1 MLKPL
6 KMDYSFTHHTKKNL
20 IKDLGCLFELNNKKA
35 LIEGPPCSG
44 KTSLLFGLNAD
55 LSKKLIRTFYIDLE
69 EWNSAYENELMY
81 FNNIDSLL
89 IIDNAHL
96 DRYELAKNIY
106 QICDNNNLNALF
118 ISRDNNTQKLLRT
131 SLNNYRFDIKESFT
145 LTFSRD
151 EQIIRRIE
159 GIIKNRVAYLK
170 RIRPDKPWE
179 IGSFE
184 QVIKNTELNLL
195 KTSILLIYWES
206 TYPDRKLQDVIDKQC
221 YEEFYNAHIHKKM
234 DYQIVFKYASV
245 YKFDCPFKLV
255 NLAEPIQQQI
265 DNGIFIDTRKDFFY
279 IFPHLEYAHLLSD
292 AIRHEKNILIENEIG
307 QILDYIIITK
317 PENIH
322 ILVEGI
328 LAKKKIQH
336 LDLILSNNNSTDFIF
351 SHYSNRKDVVDIK
364 LILYSLNEIKNEL
377 NNEIA
382 KSFVEKLIN
391 LLEGFNLF
399 IFEKSSEEVV
409 NKVNEVA
416 DYFKIEKRPSFKR
429 ETADNRLKAK
439 NFLN

>member
-1 MLKPL
+1 IEPL
-6 KMDYSFTHHTKKNL
+6 SNVEAFKNGLLFYTPHEEIL
-20 IKDLGCLFELNNKKA
+20 IKDLSQLFYSNDKKA

-44 KTSLLFGLNAD
+44 KTSLLFGLNSELD
-55 LSKKLIRTFYIDLE
+55 KKLIKAFYIDLE
-69 EWNSAYENELMY
+69 EWNNAYENELLY
-81 FNNIDSLL
+81 FTKIDSLL

-96 DRYELAKNIY
+96 ERYELAKNIY
-106 QICDNNNLNALF
+106 HICDEHQINCLF
-118 ISRDNNTQKLLRT
+118 ISRDNNTQKLLRS

-145 LTFSRD
+145 LAFSKD
-151 EQIIRRIE
+151 EQTVERIK
-159 GIIKNRVAYLK
+159 GIIKNRVEYLK
-170 RIRPDKPWE
+170 RVKPEKLWE
-179 IGSFE
+179 IGNLQ

-206 TYPDRKLQDVIDKQC
+206 SYPDHQLQDVLDKQC
-221 YEEFYNAHIHKKM
+221 YQEFYNAHIHKKM

-255 NLAEPIQQQI
+255 NLTEPIQQQI
-265 DNGIFIDTRKDFFY
+265 DNGIFIDTRKDYFY
-279 IFPHLEYAHLLSD
+279 IFPHTEYAHLLSD
-292 AIRHEKNILIENEIG
+292 AIRHEKNILIENEVG
-307 QILDYIIITK
+307 QILDYIINIK

-322 ILVEGI
+322 ILVEGV
-328 LAKKKIQH
+328 LAKKKLQH
-336 LDLILSNNNSTDFIF
+336 LDLILSNNNSSEFIF

-364 LILYSLNEIKNEL
+364 LVLYALNEIKNEL
-377 NNEIA
+377 NNETA

-416 DYFKIEKRPSFKR
+416 DYFKIEK
-429 ETADNRLKAK
+429 
-439 NFLN
+439 